1 MEILQRER
9 ETNRDRESKRAGAEG
24 EGKKM
29 ALRKKESHKINLRK
43 GTVEETLVE

>member
-1 MEILQRER
+1 MEILQA
-9 ETNRDRESKRAGAEG
+9 DREKWRKPWSWSRG

-29 ALRKKESHKINLRK
+29 VLQKKERHKINLRK